1 MSLKNECWIPIHSY
15 PSTESKYF
23 SQEQTW
29 EMSETSAKMEMIC
42 GTCFYI
48 FVLMISSK
56 PGLFTVKVKFG

>member
-1 MSLKNECWIPIHSY
+1 MSLKNECWILIHPY
-15 PSTESKYF
+15 PSTDSKY
-23 SQEQTW
+23 SAWEQTW
-29 EMSETSAKMEMIC
+29 EMSETSIEMEMIC